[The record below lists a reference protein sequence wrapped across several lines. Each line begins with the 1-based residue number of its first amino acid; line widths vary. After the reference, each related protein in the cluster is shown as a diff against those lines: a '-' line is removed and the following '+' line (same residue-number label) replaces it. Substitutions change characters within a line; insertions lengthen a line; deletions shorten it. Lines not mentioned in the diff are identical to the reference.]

1 MASAGM
7 NELPPNL
14 VRQNVEWDNNP
25 YTVLIKFQCRLQGE
39 ELRHASPV
47 PLPDDICQH
56 IGKIVAQDIQSNS
69 IRLYS
74 ANEYIMATLRK
85 RMQDMEIGKKYLES
99 TRSNPDAPYTNVIEY
114 FGTAYGSEF
123 LKSLITANDRFL
135 LDNVLPW
142 LGLTEWNNNPS
153 WRAIQMSKFKSILI
167 NFLRPPTKEPTAS
180 PVSSAI
186 TPDDYNSL
194 YDALSEPA
202 RKKNNHKGGIG
213 RKRSHTRKLGRKRKS
228 KSKSKS
234 KSSKRRR

>member
-1 MASAGM
+1 M
-7 NELPPNL
+7 
-14 VRQNVEWDNNP
+14 
-25 YTVLIKFQCRLQGE
+25 
-39 ELRHASPV
+39 
-47 PLPDDICQH
+47 
-56 IGKIVAQDIQSNS
+56 
-69 IRLYS
+69 
-74 ANEYIMATLRK
+74 
-85 RMQDMEIGKKYLES
+85 
-99 TRSNPDAPYTNVIEY
+99 NVIEY
-114 FGTAYGSEF
+114 FKIAMGDEF

-142 LGLTEWNNNPS
+142 LGLTDWQGNPS
-153 WRAIQMSKFKSILI
+153 WRAIQMNKFKSILI
-167 NFLRPPTKEPTAS
+167 NFLRSPTKEPTAS

-202 RKKNNHKGGIG
+202 RIKNNHEGGIG